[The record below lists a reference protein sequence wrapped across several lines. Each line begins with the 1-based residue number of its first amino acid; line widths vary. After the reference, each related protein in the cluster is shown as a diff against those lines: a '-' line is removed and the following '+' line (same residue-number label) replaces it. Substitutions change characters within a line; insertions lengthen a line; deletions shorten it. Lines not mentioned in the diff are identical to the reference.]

1 MKDTYN
7 TYKKSGVNM
16 ATANK
21 LVNYI
26 TKISR
31 KTYNKSTELKSF
43 KNIGSFGSIFDLSK
57 LKMKNPI
64 IVSST
69 DGVGTKLEI
78 ANKFKKYNTIGI
90 DLVAMSVNDLIVQG
104 AKPIFFL
111 DYIAT
116 NKLELHKFKKILDG
130 IVTGCKLSGCA
141 LIGGETAEMPK
152 TYEKGK
158 FDLAGF
164 AVGLVEK
171 KNLLTKSKIK
181 RNNIIL
187 AIPSSGL
194 HSNGYSLIHYLLK
207 KKKNY
212 YLPKKIKEELTR
224 PTKIYVNELNKI
236 NNKKLINGCANI
248 TGGGLLD
255 NLIRVIPKTL
265 SININL
271 SKIKTRP
278 IFKWL
283 KKNNIKDSEMIKTFN
298 CGVGFCLIV
307 NKNNISK
314 IKKIFPKKYLPYE
327 IGFVSREKKRIKTFG
342 KIKW

>member
-1 MKDTYN
+1 
-7 TYKKSGVNM
+7 M
-16 ATANK
+16 ASANK

-31 KTYNKSTELKSF
+31 KTYHKNTELKSF
-43 KNIGSFGSIFDLSK
+43 SNIGSFGSIFDLSK
-57 LKMKNPI
+57 AKMKNPI

-69 DGVGTKLEI
+69 DGVGTKIEI

-104 AKPIFFL
+104 ARPIFFL

-116 NKLELHKFKKILDG
+116 NKIELHKFKKILNG
-130 IVTGCKLSGCA
+130 IVRGCKLSGCS
-141 LIGGETAEMPK
+141 LVGGETAEMPK

-171 KNLLTKSKIK
+171 KNLLTKDKIK
-181 RNNIIL
+181 ENDIIL
-187 AIPSSGL
+187 AIPSSGI
-194 HSNGYSLIHYLLK
+194 HSNGYSLINHILK

-212 YLPKKIKEELTR
+212 YLSRKIKKELIK

-248 TGGGLLD
+248 TGGGLLV
-255 NLIRVIPKTL
+255 NLIRVIPKKL

-271 SKIKTRP
+271 SKIKTKP
-278 IFKWL
+278 IFNWL
-283 KKNNIKDSEMIKTFN
+283 KKNNIKDSEMLKTFN
-298 CGVGFCLIV
+298 CGVGFCLIT
-307 NKNNISK
+307 NKKNITK
-314 IKKIFPKKYLPYE
+314 IKKIFSKNYMPYE
-327 IGFVSREKKRIKTFG
+327 IGFVSKGKKRINAFG
-342 KIKW
+342 KIQW